1 MRSTKE
7 IMSSVFNTYG
17 HCGVGGLRRLMY
29 RKRTPSGDAKTRT
42 VSQLSI
48 HYNIAVNYQGGLQ
61 VQPAPV
67 ASTGAIRKD
76 LPSETQS
83 ARRGRGEHG
92 EEEDRNR
99 RCEI

>member
-1 MRSTKE
+1 
-7 IMSSVFNTYG
+7 
-17 HCGVGGLRRLMY
+17 MY

-67 ASTGAIRKD
+67 ASIGAIRKD